1 MIPDI
6 GIEKQ
11 ILGKHMTEFLNSIAP
26 YIYGFMAGWIWY
38 PLWQAL
44 KKIYSEA
51 KKAQK
56 EW

>member
-11 ILGKHMTEFLNSIAP
+11 ILGKHMTEFLNSTVP

-38 PLWQAL
+38 SLWQAL